1 MATRNS
7 IGVFIMPQD
16 HRTSKEDFPLAEAKR
31 LRAEGQSIQAVADA
45 IGWSFAQTRR
55 KLLASTK
62 PASANATQ
70 TKVQP
75 ANPATPT
82 TEKIP
87 IADIIV
93 DAGTQMRQSL
103 NLSTIA
109 EYTEAMEEGSK
120 FPPIVVFSDGGSY
133 WLADG
138 FQRIEAAKVVGY
150 RDIEAQVRPGTLR
163 DAILHACSA
172 NATHGERRTNADKR
186 KSVLTL
192 LHDPEQPHR
201 VELCLRPEL

>member
-1 MATRNS
+1 
-7 IGVFIMPQD
+7 MPQD

-55 KLLASTK
+55 KLLASTE

-93 DAGTQMRQSL
+93 DARTQMRQSL

-120 FPPIVVFSDGGSY
+120 FPPIVVFSDGGATGLPMASSASKPRRSSAIVISKPRCAQEHCGTPSCMPVAPM
-133 WLADG
+133 LPTANDG
-138 FQRIEAAKVVGY
+138 LMPI
-150 RDIEAQVRPGTLR
+150 
-163 DAILHACSA
+163 
-172 NATHGERRTNADKR
+172 NA
-186 KSVLTL
+186 S
-192 LHDPEQPHR
+192 PS
-201 VELCLRPEL
+201 